1 MPRPQKRI
9 VDALLTAALVG
20 GVFIF
25 LVILVPYVMRQ
36 YALSRPDRYLVPPK
50 PNEEVR
56 ARGRLEVL
64 AKGNVHRESG
74 RRLIGDVLKRE
85 DLAPV
90 TSSNAYL
97 RLYGHTTAV
106 PQRSANTP
114 DVPAR
119 PYPLA
124 YAGHEDDD
132 LSDDLSRVA
141 GGPVAAAVYGK
152 RDWSFGPC
160 VLLIR
165 YGSRTSAR
173 TIRHQ
178 LIDRFCLSA
187 ARLVV
192 CKGGK
197 GLLICVDGDL
207 PEDDPTQEYRG
218 KRFNAVYTAEHPN
231 WEPRL
236 LLGTEALG
244 EWGGYIGQTVDAGSV
259 YFLSDTVSGPYQ
271 DALLRVDTQRND
283 VHVISRDP
291 LISGNYLIPSPDG
304 GFLAIGWIPWYGSGL
319 TQRPIRLIDSADG
332 SVHTLTWRDHG
343 SYADCP
349 LAWSAHVAGRIYF
362 VTVGGKLFQLDI
374 DLSAPGPI
382 RDAAAP

>member
-1 MPRPQKRI
+1 MRRTQKRI

-50 PNEEVR
+50 PNEEVQ
-56 ARGRLEVL
+56 ARGHLKIVVANADLWKE
-64 AKGNVHRESG
+64 KGRQV
-74 RRLIGDVLKRE
+74 IGDLLERE
-85 DLAPV
+85 NVAPV
-90 TSSNAYL
+90 ASLIPYVGAY
-97 RLYGHTTAV
+97 GFATVV
-106 PQRSANTP
+106 PQRSARTP
-114 DVPAR
+114 DIPDPPAELEYTER
-119 PYPLA
+119 
-124 YAGHEDDD
+124 EDVEA
-132 LSDDLSRVA
+132 SRVA
-141 GGPVAAAVYGK
+141 GGPVAAAIYGK
-152 RDWSFGPC
+152 RDWSFAPC
-160 VLLIR
+160 ILLIK
-165 YGSRTSAR
+165 YGARTSAR

-197 GLLICVDGDL
+197 ELLICVDGDL

-244 EWGGYIGQTVDAGSV
+244 EWGGYMGQTVDAGSV

-271 DALLRVDTQRND
+271 DALLRVDTHRNE

-304 GFLAIGWIPWYGSGL
+304 AFLALGWLPWYGSGL

-349 LAWSAHVAGRIYF
+349 LAWSADVPGRIYF

-374 DLSAPGPI
+374 DLTAPGPI